1 MSNRDKFWL
10 EDPNI
15 LIHPDRLVEFSPTYD
30 MSIVE
35 KLNSIVRLSIYAG
48 ILLTMVKRKV
58 IYMYIPIVIM
68 GFTCLVYKTHDNI
81 YEDYNIQ
88 KPTCKNFPVTIP
100 TVDNPFMN
108 FNQITS
114 RREKDPAPILYTKP
128 DIQKD
133 VNDKFNFNLYKD
145 VGDMY
150 DRNNSQREFYTMP
163 VTEAVNKQTEFANWL
178 YNTGPTCKEKT
189 INCQPGINMTPI
201 L

>member
-1 MSNRDKFWL
+1 MNNRDKFWL

-15 LIHPDRLVEFSPTYD
+15 LIHKNRLVEFSPTYD
-30 MSIVE
+30 MTIVE
-35 KLNSIVRLSIYAG
+35 KLNSIVRLSVYVG
-48 ILLTMVKRKV
+48 IILTMVKRKF

-88 KPTCKNFPVTIP
+88 PAVCKDTVKTEP

-114 RREKDPAPILYTKP
+114 NRNKNPAPILHDNP
-128 DIQKD
+128 NVQKD
-133 VNDKFNFNLYKD
+133 IKDKFNFNLYRD
-145 VGDMY
+145 VSDMY

-163 VTEAVNKQTEFANWL
+163 VTEAVNNQTEFANWL

-189 INCQPGINMTPI
+189 INCQPGINSTPI

>member
-1 MSNRDKFWL
+1 MNNRDKFWL

-15 LIHPDRLVEFSPTYD
+15 LIHKNRLVEFSPTYD
-30 MSIVE
+30 MTIVE
-35 KLNSIVRLSIYAG
+35 KLNSIVRLSVYVG
-48 ILLTMVKRKV
+48 IILTMVKRKF

-88 KPTCKNFPVTIP
+88 PAVCKDTVKTEP

-114 RREKDPAPILYTKP
+114 NRNKNPAPILHDNP
-128 DIQKD
+128 NVQQDIK
-133 VNDKFNFNLYKD
+133 DKFNFNLYRD
-145 VGDMY
+145 VSDMY

-163 VTEAVNKQTEFANWL
+163 VTEAVNNQTEFANWL

-189 INCQPGINMTPI
+189 INCQPGINSTPI